1 MSQPTNSQMETA
13 NVVGAAWR
21 WVLTDSECNTL
32 SKTIAHALASEAE
45 RATLAEREACA
56 ELACSV
62 RVYRA
67 WREQENVETTSEC
80 MAASTMGHVVARA
93 IRARKEADRG

>member
-1 MSQPTNSQMETA
+1 MSRPTNSQMETA

-56 ELACSV
+56 QVCEEDADQFTRTGYPVQRRV
-62 RVYRA
+62 RERA
-67 WREQENVETTSEC
+67 
-80 MAASTMGHVVARA
+80 AA